1 MRPMKHA
8 KFFARDDRGQAAVE
22 FALMTV
28 FLVLLFVSMIEITM
42 MMYTYIVL
50 ADSAKEGVRY
60 AIVHGSANVSPS
72 GPTAAALASPPCTA
86 SSANVGNVQTAARN
100 YAGASLHDKTQ
111 VTVNVCYFD
120 GDNQAPHRVAVAV
133 AYGYQPF
140 FGLGWPTV
148 TVHAAAQGR
157 IVF

>member
-1 MRPMKHA
+1 MKMPRLC
-8 KFFARDDRGQAAVE
+8 ARDDKGQAAVE
-22 FALMTV
+22 FALSAV
-28 FLVLLFVSMIEITM
+28 FLVLFVVSLIEITM
-42 MMYTYIVL
+42 LVYTYIVL

-60 AIVHGSANVSPS
+60 AIVHGSNNVTPS
-72 GPTAAALASPPCTA
+72 GPTTGGTAAPPCTA
-86 SSANVGNVQTAARN
+86 SSANVGNVQTAVTN

-120 GDNQAPHRVAVAV
+120 GDNLAPHRVAVAV
-133 AYGYQPF
+133 SYAYQPF

-148 TVHAAAQGR
+148 NVKAAAQGR

>member
-1 MRPMKHA
+1 MPR
-8 KFFARDDRGQAAVE
+8 FRLRDDKGQAAVE
-22 FALMTV
+22 FALSAV
-28 FLVLLFVSMIEITM
+28 FLVLLVVSLIEITM
-42 MMYTYIVL
+42 LVYTYIVL

-60 AIVHGSANVSPS
+60 AIVHGSNNATPS
-72 GPTAAALASPPCTA
+72 GPTTGSTGAPPCTT
-86 SSANVGNVQTAARN
+86 SSANVTNVQTAVTN

-111 VTVNVCYFD
+111 VTVKVCYFD

-133 AYGYQPF
+133 SYGYQPF

-148 TVHAAAQGR
+148 NVKAAAQGR